1 MAAISTIC
9 TVRGSVTV
17 PGEDY
22 KSGEL
27 QLCYYANDRYL
38 IRVIMTGNWGAS
50 TYVVC
55 QLRLLM
61 FTLLLPAAH

>member
-1 MAAISTIC
+1 MAEISAIC
-9 TVRGSVTV
+9 VVRGSVTV

-61 FTLLLPAAH
+61 FTLLLPTVH